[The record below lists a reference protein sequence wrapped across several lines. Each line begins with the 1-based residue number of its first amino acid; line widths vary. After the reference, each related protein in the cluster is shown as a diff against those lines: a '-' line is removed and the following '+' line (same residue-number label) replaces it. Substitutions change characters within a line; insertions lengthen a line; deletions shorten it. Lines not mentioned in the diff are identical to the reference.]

1 MKRLPYLQK
10 GAQMFQNRERSLN
23 VIVLFIILAG
33 IVITYLPE
41 IHNGHYRIDD
51 YLFLSQ
57 VTRNGL
63 AESFVIPFRNH
74 FLPLYRLLMGGLHLV
89 FENAVPLRS
98 AIVGFHLINTYLVF
112 RIVRAHTE
120 SIILSAISSAT
131 FGFGFPAVH
140 CIDNCINGVW
150 VMSLSFILLM
160 SIYFE
165 KFFTSY
171 VNFSNGGIHEH
182 TSTCP
187 AHFPPTKYYYLGLLS
202 FTIGLGFFTT
212 AFFGGVVIWLFLLA
226 RLSFKEG
233 IKGIWQNHARI
244 MLAFLSIVLIY
255 LVLRTYLND
264 RYFPF
269 QDTTFQG
276 GSLKPPLPSEEK
288 MLVIKGLWP
297 EFYLYVARLL
307 VPYFPR
313 HYPWVYVFLSLLIAK
328 ELLYRRKQ
336 ATFAAAWLVFG
347 LLTLALTAFGRI
359 FYVLGLLGDVH
370 YALASWYFYYPAA
383 GVSIALGL
391 LLRLPPSLEKIAA
404 KSSKGTRVAL
414 LGMTLALLTA
424 LNYNN
429 IRTARNVIDG
439 WAKEDLK
446 FNRLVTQYRDSMTSF
461 LGSSDYSSDGEY
473 YFVDLLAAPASEYRS
488 GWFVM
493 QHNLF
498 QFYFSRFRNISFV
511 SEQQAKPDVYL
522 WTPQAV
528 SRR

>member
-1 MKRLPYLQK
+1 MLQRQERL
-10 GAQMFQNRERSLN
+10 LN
-23 VIVLFIILAG
+23 AIVLFFILAG
-33 IVITYLPE
+33 IVFTYLPE

-57 VTRNGL
+57 VTQHGL
-63 AESFVIPFRNH
+63 AKSLLIPWRNH

-89 FENAVPLRS
+89 FENAVPLRL
-98 AIVGFHLINTYLVF
+98 AIVGFHLINTYLIF
-112 RIVRAHTE
+112 RIVRAQTE
-120 SIILSAISSAT
+120 SVILSAIGSAT
-131 FGFGFPAVH
+131 FCFAFPAVH
-140 CIDNCINGVW
+140 CIDNCINGHW
-150 VMSLSFILLM
+150 VTSLTFILLM

-165 KFFTSY
+165 KFFTSC
-171 VNFSNGGIHEH
+171 VNSGNEGTDDH
-182 TSTCP
+182 TSACR
-187 AHFPPTKYYYLGLLS
+187 ACFPPSKYFYLGLLS

-233 IKGIWQNHARI
+233 IKGILQNHARI
-244 MLAFLSIVLIY
+244 MLAFFSIALIY
-255 LVLRTYLND
+255 LILRTYLND
-264 RYFPF
+264 RYFPL

-297 EFYLYVARLL
+297 EFYLYAARLL
-307 VPYFPR
+307 VPYFPQ
-313 HYPWVYVFLSLLIAK
+313 HYPWVYMFLSALMAK

-359 FYVLGLLGDVH
+359 FYVLGLLGNVH
-370 YALASWYFYYPAA
+370 YALAPWYFYYPAA

-404 KSSKGTRVAL
+404 KSSKGMCVAL
-414 LGMTLALLTA
+414 LGMTLALLTVF
-424 LNYNN
+424 NYNN
-429 IRTARNVIDG
+429 MRTARNVIDG
-439 WAKEDLK
+439 WMKEDLK
-446 FNRLVTQYRDSMTSF
+446 FSRLVTQYRDSMTSF
-461 LGSSDYSSDGEY
+461 LGSPDYSSDGEY
-473 YFVDLLAAPASEYRS
+473 YFVDSLAAPAPEYRS

-498 QFYFSRFRNISFV
+498 QFYFPRFRNISFV
-511 SEQQAKPDVYL
+511 GEQQEKPDMYL